1 MSFTLSETEQARR
14 TNPALMVVTHPQLEK
29 WHRTA
34 IREAL
39 GDYGLGVI
47 FIPLW
52 QERQQEEDE
61 EEELPILQPLNP
73 ATMTAFPI
81 PPSQKHEEI
90 TVRVDVKCDV
100 DMQTAQVI
108 REVDKILAREGET
121 G

>member
-1 MSFTLSETEQARR
+1 
-14 TNPALMVVTHPQLEK
+14 MVVTHPQLEK

-52 QERQQEEDE
+52 QQQEEYEEEDE
-61 EEELPILQPLNP
+61 EDLPILQPLNP

-81 PPSQKHEEI
+81 PVSQRNEEI
-90 TVRVDVKCDV
+90 TLTVDVKCDV